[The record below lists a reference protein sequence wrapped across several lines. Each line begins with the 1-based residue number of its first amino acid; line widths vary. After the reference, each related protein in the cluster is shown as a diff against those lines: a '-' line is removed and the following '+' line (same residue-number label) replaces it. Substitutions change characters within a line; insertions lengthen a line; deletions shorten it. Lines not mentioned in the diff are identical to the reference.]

1 MATVEHCLYCFEV
14 LSASLEKRTPMT
26 LSQVQTSWA
35 EYPKGLEE
43 DSVSIASESEEPST
57 SIHAAPRNPT
67 LQRVSE
73 SGRSTPGSSSS
84 GGSGSGASSL
94 RQESDVTTPSSNG
107 STPSFVPV
115 GMQTRGSKQRSTITE
130 SPLFVT
136 WNTVSP
142 TSHSRHLRGCIGT
155 FETQPLSTGLSSYAL
170 HSALQDHRFSP
181 ITKGELPSLEV
192 SVTLLTDFE
201 TCKGALDWELG
212 VHGIRISFYAKN
224 RRFGACYLPDV
235 AVEQGWDKEETMV
248 SLMRKAGWGG
258 KKEKWAEVGDM
269 TVTRF
274 QGAAESVGWE
284 EFKAWKTWVG
294 KK

>member
-43 DSVSIASESEEPST
+43 DRVSIASESEEPST

-130 SPLFVT
+130 SPLFVCL
-136 WNTVSP
+136 
-142 TSHSRHLRGCIGT
+142 TSL
-155 FETQPLSTGLSSYAL
+155 PLSQYMFYQS
-170 HSALQDHRFSP
+170 RF
-181 ITKGELPSLEV
+181 
-192 SVTLLTDFE
+192 
-201 TCKGALDWELG
+201 
-212 VHGIRISFYAKN
+212 
-224 RRFGACYLPDV
+224 
-235 AVEQGWDKEETMV
+235 
-248 SLMRKAGWGG
+248 
-258 KKEKWAEVGDM
+258 
-269 TVTRF
+269 
-274 QGAAESVGWE
+274 
-284 EFKAWKTWVG
+284 
-294 KK
+294 

>member
-67 LQRVSE
+67 LQRVSQ

-94 RQESDVTTPSSNG
+94 GQESDITTPSSNG
-107 STPSFVPV
+107 STPNFVPV
-115 GMQTRGSKQRSTITE
+115 GMQIRGSKQRSTITE

-136 WNTVSP
+136 WNTISP

-201 TCKGALDWELG
+201 TCKGAMDWELG

-224 RRFGACYLPDV
+224 RRF
-235 AVEQGWDKEETMV
+235 
-248 SLMRKAGWGG
+248 
-258 KKEKWAEVGDM
+258 
-269 TVTRF
+269 
-274 QGAAESVGWE
+274 
-284 EFKAWKTWVG
+284 
-294 KK
+294 